1 MAVQGW
7 RDAVLRISVTGWTT
21 GWRCPRQRDAAQDG
35 LEGGLAME
43 ERSDESFSFM
53 EELVATWLEGA
64 RCGEIARVLDAIKA
78 ELDRRGASIPPRGSS
93 SGRCDT
99 RRRGVV
105 VHPSGQP

>member
-1 MAVQGW
+1 MAVQ
-7 RDAVLRISVTGWTT
+7 RDEDAVLRTGVTDWTT
-21 GWRCPRQRDAAQDG
+21 GWRCPRQRDAAHGG

-43 ERSDESFSFM
+43 ERFDESFSFM

-93 SGRCDT
+93 SG
-99 RRRGVV
+99 
-105 VHPSGQP
+105 